1 LWSNYYR
8 SLRVVDWCRREGRL
22 HSVYDRTRLKGRER
36 PLERHVER
44 AERMLE
50 SAGSAEPARS
60 DLRSR
65 VIRLGLIPRT
75 YVHRGG
81 GAGPPRRVQLT
92 SANAPPF
99 PSRPVSPFP
108 HTSDTRRRTSS
119 RLPRTAG
126 FRSSRQIPV
135 FRRTGN
141 GREKRRHM
149 QTCFDVQSI
158 NGSVP
163 TGRGRPASPRP
174 PAPGVRSRER
184 VY

>member
-1 LWSNYYR
+1 VWSTGA
-8 SLRVVDWCRREGRL
+8 D
-22 HSVYDRTRLKGRER
+22 ER
-36 PLERHVER
+36 DVCTASTTGQGSR
-44 AERMLE
+44 AERDHWRDMWRE
-50 SAGSAEPARS
+50 DARVRGSAEPARS

>member
-8 SLRVVDWCRREGRL
+8 SLRVVDWCRRETSAQRL
-22 HSVYDRTRLKGRER
+22 RPDKAQGPRETIG
-36 PLERHVER
+36 ETCG
-44 AERMLE
+44 ERMLVR
-50 SAGSAEPARS
+50 GSAEPARS
-60 DLRSR
+60 DRSR